1 MKIEYYKEHSTFL
14 KRDMEFKIYGHAG
27 KVFFVLP
34 TQNNHFHEWEYRKM
48 YDQVID
54 FIDKGECRFVSCEG
68 IDLETWSNDNGG
80 YPFRIDRHEEWIQYI
95 IHELIPSARA
105 KMGLGPDA
113 RFLATGASLG
123 ASHAANLFFR
133 YPDVF
138 DGCLCLSGAYD
149 LSMYFAG
156 FFNEKT
162 YLNNP
167 ISYLP
172 NMPLDHPYI
181 QKYNA
186 CPMIFCV
193 GQGAWEDIC
202 IPQLHELED
211 VLKSKGI
218 HAWVDFWGYD
228 VCHDW
233 PWWRIQ
239 IRYFIDKILHE

>member
-54 FIDKGECRFVSCEG
+54 FIDNGECRFVSCEG

-138 DGCLCLSGAYD
+138 RRRLLLFHNMRDNAERRHGPPWYRYRRWSRYPRVYPPFPFSGTH
-149 LSMYFAG
+149 
-156 FFNEKT
+156 K
-162 YLNNP
+162 
-167 ISYLP
+167 
-172 NMPLDHPYI
+172 
-181 QKYNA
+181 
-186 CPMIFCV
+186 
-193 GQGAWEDIC
+193 
-202 IPQLHELED
+202 
-211 VLKSKGI
+211 
-218 HAWVDFWGYD
+218 
-228 VCHDW
+228 
-233 PWWRIQ
+233 
-239 IRYFIDKILHE
+239 